1 MKFMVSWSVTP
12 EQQKAAT
19 ARFLETGAQPPNGVT
34 MLGRWHSPGMGFVL
48 AETNDA
54 KALHEWTSR
63 WLDLLK
69 FVVTPVIEDAEA
81 AEVMKKIS

>member
-1 MKFMVSWSVTP
+1 VGSKCWVDGTRPVI
-12 EQQKAAT
+12 
-19 ARFLETGAQPPNGVT
+19 
-34 MLGRWHSPGMGFVL
+34 GFAL

-69 FVVTPVIEDAEA
+69 FVVTPVIEADEA
-81 AEVMKKIS
+81 AEVMKKIG

>member
-1 MKFMVSWSVTP
+1 
-12 EQQKAAT
+12 
-19 ARFLETGAQPPNGVT
+19 
-34 MLGRWHSPGMGFVL
+34 MLGRWHAPGIGFVL

-69 FVVTPVIEDAEA
+69 FVITPVIEDDEA
-81 AEVMKKIS
+81 AEVMKKIG